1 MTGNFGRE
9 FVETVALRE
18 STIASGYPHSESDCE
33 GLFTTNQQVEQLR
46 AVATLDG
53 PVPQIPPVVLLVA
66 KREIY
71 MRLLTRI
78 LTTSRWCRTARIRGG
93 RFRASPC
100 ASCVIGTVRT
110 SATRQACAVWSARH
124 ERCTSME
131 CHFLLHCSFSNSKEG
146 EKRVGGLEPQR
157 VLVLSQLDATIENTL
172 MWHL

>member
-33 GLFTTNQQVEQLR
+33 GLFTTKQQVEQLR

-53 PVPQIPPVVLLVA
+53 PVPQIPSVVLLVA

-100 ASCVIGTVRT
+100 ASCVIGIRCVHQRRDRRVQFGVQGTSDAPQWNAT
-110 SATRQACAVWSARH
+110 SCSTAASATARKGRRECRGWSP
-124 ERCTSME
+124 SE
-131 CHFLLHCSFSNSKEG
+131 CWFSPSWM
-146 EKRVGGLEPQR
+146 Q
-157 VLVLSQLDATIENTL
+157 LSRTP
-172 MWHL
+172 